1 MNEMVLRATRLAV
14 GYRRRSRRTPV
25 LAGLNLAVAPGEL
38 VAVLGANGIGKST
51 LLRTLAGLEHPL
63 AGTLQVGGRDFDRL
77 AAAERARLVGIVLS
91 ERIWV
96 GALPGR
102 QMVALGRY
110 AHSGWN
116 GRLAPK
122 DLAIVDWAI
131 DAVGAAH
138 LADRDCRELS
148 DGERQKLNLARVL
161 AQEPALIVLDEPTAF
176 LDVTARADLMALLR
190 QLTRDTGV
198 AVVASTHDLD
208 LALRDT
214 DTAWVIGPDK
224 RLVAGAPE
232 DLAARGILAAA
243 FPSRRSPDAAD
254 DSNRRRVHI
263 SGPAAAVALATTAL
277 QRERFRAAADKSDA
291 ELAIIMLAE
300 DGRWRADHRGSEVTG
315 ASYAALAAFAR
326 QAFTAADAD
335 AVPPAARQSG
345 AR

>member
-1 MNEMVLRATRLAV
+1 MVLRATRLAV
-14 GYRRRSRRTPV
+14 GYRRRSRRTPI
-25 LAGLNLAVAPGEL
+25 LTGLNLAVAPGEL

-51 LLRTLAGLEHPL
+51 LLRTLAGLERPL
-63 AGTLQVGGRDFDRL
+63 AGTLQIDGRDCDRL
-77 AAAERARLVGIVLS
+77 AAAERARLVGVVLS

-110 AHSGWN
+110 AYSNWN
-116 GRLAPK
+116 GRLTPN
-122 DLAIVDWAI
+122 DFAIVDWAI
-131 DAVGAAH
+131 DAVGATH

-208 LALRDT
+208 IALRDA

-224 RLVAGAPE
+224 RVATGAPE
-232 DLAARGILAAA
+232 DLAARGVFAAA
-243 FPSRRSPDAAD
+243 FPSRRDSPAS
-254 DSNRRRVHI
+254 DSDRHTVHI
-263 SGPAAAVALATTAL
+263 SGPAAAVELATTAL
-277 QRERFRAAADKSDA
+277 QRERFRPVADKSVA
-291 ELAIIMLAE
+291 ELAIVMAGE
-300 DGRWRADHRGSEVTG
+300 DGRWHTEHRGSEVTG

-326 QAFTAADAD
+326 QAFTTADAD
-335 AVPPAARQSG
+335 APPVARQSG
-345 AR
+345 AS